1 MDVIR
6 SMPDRDPPH
15 PGLVI
20 VAREPG
26 PVHDGGGDLAP
37 LLVGHHPVPRRSPDR
52 AVPHGLL
59 TPAKRIQ
66 RQRQKEQPSQPPQ
79 IWRPIRPLVRFKL
92 MWVSEPSHQVRV
104 RMLIRP
110 AWPVQIPQQSCNI

>member
-15 PGLVI
+15 AGLVI
-20 VAREPG
+20 VTREPG

-37 LLVGHHPVPRRSPDR
+37 LLVGQHPVPRCSPDR

-59 TPAKRIQ
+59 TPAERVE
-66 RQRQKEQPSQPPQ
+66 RQRQEEQPSQPPQ
-79 IWRPIRPLVRFKL
+79 IWRPIRPPVRLKL
-92 MWVSEPSHQVRV
+92 MRVPEPSHQVRV

-110 AWPVQIPQQSCNI
+110 AWPVQIPQQSPDV